1 MIPPLDRSSTAPLAG
16 QIESRLM
23 ALIGSGQLPAG
34 ARLTSI
40 RALAARLAVSPN
52 TVITAYD
59 RLIAQGLVDTRGT
72 AGFFVA
78 EPIAPTALP
87 SQLEAGEA
95 HDAVWLVQQAHD
107 QRASLLP
114 ASSGALPVSWLEDA
128 LPATVVQRGLARSPG
143 GMGAR
148 CPPQGLLAL
157 RERIAMLMRGQGIAV
172 DASRVLTCFGGTH
185 AIDLICRS
193 FLQPGDAVLVETP
206 GYHLLFDRL
215 REAGVKMVG
224 ITRRHEGP
232 DVDQLDAAC
241 REHRPKMFFI
251 QSVLHNPTGWSSSAA
266 NLHRVLS
273 LAERHG
279 LLLAEDDVHGHFLPG
294 PATRLAQLSELR
306 HVIYYSSFCKALSP
320 ALRVGYVAAEPAL
333 LKALLAAKIRSVLTT
348 ATLNENVLLELLASG
363 RFRKHL
369 DRLQARLATARQG
382 AMRALRGAGVLLDR
396 PAEGGLFL
404 WGTLPAG
411 SDADEL
417 VKDAYRQQILLAG
430 AAFDATQADR
440 RHLRFNVVYA
450 QHPRLA
456 EFLSQRL
463 QALAAAQQAIRRA
476 AAGAS

>member
-1 MIPPLDRSSTAPLAG
+1 MISPLDRSSAAPLAD
-16 QIESRLM
+16 QIESRL
-23 ALIGSGQLPAG
+23 ALLIGSGQLPVG

-40 RALAARLAVSPN
+40 RALAAQLAVSPN
-52 TVITAYD
+52 TVVTAYD
-59 RLIAQGLVDTRGT
+59 RLVAQGLVDTRGT

-78 EPIAPTALP
+78 EANTPPALP
-87 SQLEAGEA
+87 SRLEAGEA

-128 LPATVVQRGLARSPG
+128 IPAAVVQRGLARSAG
-143 GMGAR
+143 GMAAR
-148 CPPQGLLAL
+148 CPPQGLPAL
-157 RERIAMLMRGQGIAV
+157 RERIAMLMRSQGIAV

-215 REAGVKMVG
+215 REAGVKMIG
-224 ITRRHEGP
+224 IARRHDGP

-241 REHRPKMFFI
+241 REHRPKLFFI
-251 QSVLHNPTGWSSSAA
+251 QSVLHNPTGWGSSAA
-266 NLHRVLS
+266 RLHQALS
-273 LAERHG
+273 LAERHD

-306 HVIYYSSFCKALSP
+306 RVIYYSSFCKALSP
-320 ALRVGYVAAEPAL
+320 ALRVGYLAAEPAL

-369 DRLQARLATARQG
+369 DRLQAKLAAARQ
-382 AMRALRGAGVLLDR
+382 ASMRALHGAGILLDR

-411 SDADEL
+411 IDADEL
-417 VKDAYRQQILLAG
+417 VKEAYRQQILLAG
-430 AAFDATQADR
+430 AAFDAAQTDQ

-450 QHPRLA
+450 QHPKLA

-463 QALAAAQQAIRRA
+463 QASTAAQQAIRRA
-476 AAGAS
+476 AAGAR

>member
-16 QIESRLM
+16 QIESRLA

-34 ARLTSI
+34 ARLSSI
-40 RALAARLAVSPN
+40 RALATQLAVSPN

-59 RLIAQGLVDTRGT
+59 RLVAQGLVDTRGT

-78 EPIAPTALP
+78 EPIAPAALP

-128 LPATVVQRGLARSPG
+128 IPATVVQRGLARSPG
-143 GMGAR
+143 GMAAR
-148 CPPQGLLAL
+148 CPPQGLPAL
-157 RERIAMLMRGQGIAV
+157 RERIAMLMRSQGIAV

-193 FLQPGDAVLVETP
+193 FLQPGDTVLVETP

-215 REAGVKMVG
+215 REAGARMIG
-224 ITRRHEGP
+224 IERRHDGP
-232 DVDQLDAAC
+232 DVDQLEAAC
-241 REHRPKMFFI
+241 REHRPKLFFI
-251 QSVLHNPTGWSSSAA
+251 QSVLHNPTGWGSSAA

-273 LAERHG
+273 LAEGHD

-306 HVIYYSSFCKALSP
+306 RVIYYSSFCKALSP

-333 LKALLAAKIRSVLTT
+333 LKELLATKIRSVLTT

-369 DRLQARLATARQG
+369 DRLQAKLATARQA

-411 SDADEL
+411 IDADEL
-417 VKDAYRQQILLAG
+417 VKEAYRHQILLAG
-430 AAFDATQADR
+430 AAFDAAQADR

-450 QHPRLA
+450 QHPKLA
-456 EFLSQRL
+456 EFLSPRL
-463 QALAAAQQAIRRA
+463 QASAAAQQAIRRA
-476 AAGAS
+476 AAGAR